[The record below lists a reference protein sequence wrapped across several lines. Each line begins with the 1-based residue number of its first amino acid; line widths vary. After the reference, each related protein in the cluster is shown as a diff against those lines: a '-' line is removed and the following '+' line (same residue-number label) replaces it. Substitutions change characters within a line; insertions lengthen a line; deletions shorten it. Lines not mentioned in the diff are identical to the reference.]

1 MEEPEN
7 EAQQQRIHTTRID
20 DRGRDHRNTLVRFP
34 AGIPELQ
41 CPGKNRRG
49 RAALSTCRTAIS
61 ETVQSASSL
70 PIGGEWVCESKTGT
84 ALTTFVEVLETSDE
98 GAVRAKIQNVNS
110 LVNGQ
115 HILLRPWPDLNRT
128 GPVQA
133 GDAIAQWDCGPDP
146 TNTEDIS
153 AMLPGSCRE
162 DAANIGA
169 TSGWASA
176 S

>member
-1 MEEPEN
+1 MKHN
-7 EAQQQRIHTTRID
+7 NS
-20 DRGRDHRNTLVRFP
+20 GFTLLELMIVVAIIGILSSVSLP
-34 AGIPELQ
+34 AYQ
-41 CPGKNRRG
+41 NYSA
-49 RAALSTCRTAIS
+49 RAKIGEVVLALSTCRTAIS

-146 TNTEDIS
+146 TNTENIS

>member
-1 MEEPEN
+1 MKHN
-7 EAQQQRIHTTRID
+7 NS
-20 DRGRDHRNTLVRFP
+20 GFTLLELMIVVAIIGILSSVSLP
-34 AGIPELQ
+34 AYQ
-41 CPGKNRRG
+41 NYSA
-49 RAALSTCRTAIS
+49 RAKIGEVVLALSTCRTAIS

-146 TNTEDIS
+146 TNTENIS

-162 DAANIGA
+162 DAANIGT